1 MDAFVEFE
9 CRFAQLS
16 KRDQGL
22 VGANK
27 VHMFVRSIDR
37 NERKAIGIQL
47 EDDNAVNGLTN
58 NWDEVERVCRRHDKR
73 KMGFLSTKSWST
85 RDDRSRIR
93 CGNTPPPKEESLK
106 MEPSTELNIEVLMRE
121 ALENLKAQVEAEKKI
136 KMESKPRRM
145 VIEEEQ
151 TSLQMHVN
159 EVANTK
165 AQVRYD
171 DIEREGIEPFTFL
184 SYEEMTVKDKS
195 VVFICLDVLIWGLS
209 YRNI

>member
-73 KMGFLSTKSWST
+73 KMGILSTT
-85 RDDRSRIR
+85 
-93 CGNTPPPKEESLK
+93 
-106 MEPSTELNIEVLMRE
+106 
-121 ALENLKAQVEAEKKI
+121 
-136 KMESKPRRM
+136 
-145 VIEEEQ
+145 
-151 TSLQMHVN
+151 
-159 EVANTK
+159 
-165 AQVRYD
+165 
-171 DIEREGIEPFTFL
+171 
-184 SYEEMTVKDKS
+184 
-195 VVFICLDVLIWGLS
+195 
-209 YRNI
+209 